1 MTELKRCVL
10 LLFILTACSA
20 APTVKKVETLPPPA
34 ILEVSFGISA
44 PFSHSKVFIDAGGK
58 LTYTAEVYPPAVSK
72 PTHETKT
79 VQLTGE
85 QLEALH
91 RLLAGSKL
99 FDMSDRHVPGQDCVS
114 HGVSYKTDKGV
125 KSFGCSCGCP
135 DELNP
140 IQEKIFELLGHPMVI
155 MGF

>member
-1 MTELKRCVL
+1 MTGLKRCVL
-10 LLFILTACSA
+10 LPLILSACSA
-20 APTVKKVETLPPPA
+20 PVTKKVEAPPPPV

-44 PFSHSKVFIDAGGK
+44 PFSHSKVFIDSQGK

-79 VQLTGE
+79 VQLTKD
-85 QLEALH
+85 QLDGLH
-91 RLLAGSKL
+91 KLLAGSKL
-99 FDMSDRHVPGQDCVS
+99 FTMDDRHVPGQDCIS
-114 HGVSYKTDKGV
+114 HGVSYKTEKGV

-135 DELNP
+135 DEMNTV
-140 IQEKIFELLGHPMVI
+140 EAKINELLGQPMVI